1 MPVKLTEASV
11 RKAVTDSAKGVRA
24 RDITDAGSV
33 GLILR
38 SAPRGAAWIFRF
50 MWDGTFRRLRLGP
63 VAMIDLTA
71 ARSLATSARELLA
84 TTPDYPNDHWLREQL
99 LKRRIVEAPPPD
111 RPPPPPP
118 KPTTWTLA
126 EATEQY
132 LIEVKRTRR
141 EATWRDRRGMLG
153 ISELKPLLQRPVGS
167 IARRELATIVA
178 DIHRSGRER
187 HASHLC
193 EVIRPMWTWLAQDAQ
208 QIRSGVLGSDMAL
221 LRPPEATNREGEEA
235 TTYLPPISELG
246 RLLALINAGVVDETF
261 SDALLLLLYTVQRRR
276 AVASARVADFVEE
289 ADGSMTWQLPP
300 LHRKTGRG
308 KARSHDLPLPD
319 AVASMVRRRIE
330 ASSKA
335 KTESSWLFPALRPR
349 RKGDAVAHIH
359 ADSLTHHLDDLPG
372 IAASPHD
379 LRRGFATHLEEMAGL
394 PLLMLKTVLDHS
406 EGQDPGDVT
415 DVHYSR
421 ARRLKPK
428 AAILTEWTTMI
439 EDAAARV
446 VLGDVSV
453 IKKAITAAR
462 NERAKLSAKNPRPK
476 RVRPPRKKQAA

>member
-1 MPVKLTEASV
+1 MPIKLTEKTVA
-11 RKAVTDSAKGVRA
+11 KALTDSAAGKSYDV
-24 RDITDAGSV
+24 TDAGAA

-38 SAPRGAAWIFRF
+38 AAPRGAAWLFRF
-50 MWDGTFRRLRLGP
+50 MWDGAFKRLKIGP

-71 ARSLATSARELLA
+71 ARAIATSARELLA
-84 TTPDYPNDHWLREQL
+84 TTRDYPNEHWLRDQL
-99 LKRRIVEAPPPD
+99 LKRRIIEAPPLD

-118 KPTTWTLA
+118 KPTTWTFA
-126 EATEQY
+126 EAVEQY
-132 LIEVKRTRR
+132 LAEVKRTRR

-153 ISELKPLLQRPVGS
+153 IAELKPLVERAVGS
-167 IARRELATIVA
+167 IQRREFATIVA

-187 HASHLC
+187 HAAHLC

-208 QIRSGVLGSDMAL
+208 QIRSGVLGADMSL
-221 LRPPEATNREGEEA
+221 LRPPEATNREGEA
-235 TTYLPPISELG
+235 SSTYLPPVPELG
-246 RLLALINAGVVDETF
+246 RLLALIRAGVVDETF

-289 ADGSMTWQLPP
+289 ADSSMTWQLPP

-330 ASSKA
+330 ATKKA
-335 KTESSWLFPALRPR
+335 ETESSWLFPALRPR
-349 RKGDAVAHIH
+349 RKGDAKTHIH

-372 IAASPHD
+372 VTASPHD
-379 LRRGFATHLEEMAGL
+379 LRRGFATHLEEIAGL

-428 AAILTEWTTMI
+428 AAILTEWTTLI
-439 EDAAARV
+439 EQAAAKV
-446 VLGDVSV
+446 VLGDIGA

-462 NERAKLSAKNPRPK
+462 TARAKAKK
-476 RVRPPRKKQAA
+476 AA